1 MRLAI
6 VAVGALLFI
15 ISVVIRGGLSVG
27 NHFAAAG
34 LFLFCVSASTY
45 FLTWP
50 VSRDEEQNWRFNSD
64 FVYLSI
70 YLVVSAISASW
81 LGFLLF

>member
-1 MRLAI
+1 MKHAI
-6 VAVGALLFI
+6 LAVGALLLI
-15 ISVVIRGGLSVG
+15 VSVIRGGFSVG
-27 NHFAAAG
+27 NDFAAAG
-34 LFLFCVSASTY
+34 LFLFCLTASTY

-50 VSRDEEQNWRFNSD
+50 VSRDEEQRWRFNSD

-70 YLVVSAISASW
+70 YLLVSAIGASW

>member
-1 MRLAI
+1 MKHAI
-6 VAVGALLFI
+6 LAVGALLLI
-15 ISVVIRGGLSVG
+15 VSVAWRGFSVG
-27 NHFAAAG
+27 NDFAAAG
-34 LFLFCVSASTY
+34 LFLFCLTASTY

-50 VSRDEEQNWRFNSD
+50 VSRDEEQRWRFNSD

-70 YLVVSAISASW
+70 YLLVSAIGASW

>member
-1 MRLAI
+1 MKLAI
-6 VAVGALLFI
+6 LAVGALLLI
-15 ISVVIRGGLSVG
+15 VSVIRGGFSVG
-27 NHFAAAG
+27 NDFAAAG
-34 LFLFCVSASTY
+34 LVLFCLTASTY

-50 VSRDEEQNWRFNSD
+50 VSRDEEQHWRFNSD

-70 YLVVSAISASW
+70 YLLVSAIGASW

>member
-1 MRLAI
+1 MKFAI
-6 VAVGALLFI
+6 LVVGALLLI
-15 ISVVIRGGLSVG
+15 VSVIRGGFSVG
-27 NHFAAAG
+27 NDFAAAG
-34 LFLFCVSASTY
+34 LVLFCLTASTY

-50 VSRDEEQNWRFNSD
+50 VTRDEEQHWRFNSD

-70 YLVVSAISASW
+70 YLLVSAIGASW